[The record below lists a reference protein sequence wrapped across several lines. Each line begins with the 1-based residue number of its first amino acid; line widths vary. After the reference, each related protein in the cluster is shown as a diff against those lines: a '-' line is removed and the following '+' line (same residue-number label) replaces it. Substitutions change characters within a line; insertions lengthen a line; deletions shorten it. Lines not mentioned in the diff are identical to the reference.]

1 MYIDSVEREEE
12 VIKKVYEKPN
22 ENWEVNFML
31 CRLEC
36 MFLMDNFNKLAMRM
50 QYAHL
55 KEEPMS
61 IMWQIK

>member
-1 MYIDSVEREEE
+1 MYIDSVERDEEEE

-50 QYAHL
+50 Q
-55 KEEPMS
+55 
-61 IMWQIK
+61 